1 MLNATERLNNKA
13 GQLFLFL
20 QGMFH
25 LLLQA
30 LGQLRHVEGVV
41 LAPSSGKDPL
51 HVLMLDL
58 GVILVIIAVNVCQLA
73 AHGVQDRLW
82 SARVPLLTA

>member
-1 MLNATERLNNKA
+1 MQLDVFYKA
-13 GQLFLFL
+13 GQLFLLL

-30 LGQLRHVEGVV
+30 LRQLRHVEGVV
-41 LAPSSGKDPL
+41 LATGSGQDPL
-51 HVLMLDL
+51 HVLMLHL
-58 GVILVIIAVNVCQLA
+58 GVIFVIIAVNVGQLA

-82 SARVPLLTA
+82 SARVPLLAA